1 VFHPFTHLPPLK
13 VYMIRVAIIGSGPT
27 GIYTLQGLIASTQPL
42 CITVFEETPDA
53 GKGTPYHPAVNDRA
67 MLANIASIELP
78 PINQSLVEWLRSKSD
93 AELEALDVAREAIGD
108 REFYPRVV
116 LGDYFADQFWA
127 LVKRGIAGGHTID
140 VKASHKIRDI
150 VLGNADIALKYTR
163 RGGEDGDATFDHVVM
178 ATGHDWPDDTEVSP
192 GYFSSPWPA
201 SAIKRIGPVEV
212 GVLGTSLSGIDAVVS
227 VATAHGMFLRDQN
240 GTLGYQP
247 ARGAERFRI
256 TMMSRKGLLPEA
268 DFYCPM
274 PYEPLVVCTKDAV
287 ERLISDKPDRLLVEV
302 FNLFKQEIVLADP
315 DYAAKIGLGL
325 ATLEDIAERYFG
337 EREQADP
344 FVWAARNLSEA
355 KAHKTT
361 RTTVQWRYAILRMHE
376 VIALAVPHFNES
388 DLKCFHAH
396 FKTVFVD
403 DYATVPH
410 QSVERLL
417 ALHNAGTLRVRALG
431 EEYNIQH
438 DGEDS
443 GATVTRGSETV
454 RFAAFIDATGQHALS
469 AADLPFPSLR
479 RSDGLKAAETRT
491 GDLDGRMLLT
501 RRTGGIDIDDD
512 FRPRVGPNLTN
523 HLYCVSVPFLL
534 HKLPFV
540 QGITSSHE
548 MGARVARAILSSVER
563 DGRLFQF
570 DRSEEATK
578 ISSPTAIDPAQA
590 TPV

>member
-1 VFHPFTHLPPLK
+1 VSRPFFVTYPLK

-42 CITVFEETPDA
+42 SITVFEETPDA

-150 VLGNADIALKYTR
+150 ILGNADVALKYTR

-247 ARGAERFRI
+247 ARGTERFRI

-274 PYEPLVVCTKDAV
+274 PYEPLVFCTKDAV
-287 ERLISDKPDRLLVEV
+287 ERLISDKPDRLLDEI
-302 FNLFKQEIVLADP
+302 FDLFKQEILLADP

-325 ATLEDIAERYFG
+325 ATLEDIAGRYFR
-337 EREQADP
+337 EREEADP
-344 FVWAARNLSEA
+344 FVWAATNLSEA
-355 KAHKTT
+355 KANKMT

-388 DLKCFHAH
+388 DLKRFHQH
-396 FKTVFVD
+396 FKAIFVD

-417 ALHNAGTLRVRALG
+417 ALHNSHKLQVRALG
-431 EEYNIQH
+431 EDHDIQH
-438 DGEDS
+438 DSEET
-443 GATVTRGSETV
+443 GAVVTRGSETM

-469 AADLPFPSLR
+469 ASDLPFPSLR
-479 RSDGLKAAETRT
+479 RSDVLKDAKTRT
-491 GDLDGRMLLT
+491 GDLGGRLSS

-512 FRPRVGPNLTN
+512 FRPRVEPSLTN
-523 HLYCVSVPFLL
+523 HLYCVSLPFLL

-548 MGARVARAILSSVER
+548 MGTRVAQAIVSSAGR
-563 DGRLFQF
+563 DSRLFQF
-570 DRSEEATK
+570 GEYEEAT
-578 ISSPTAIDPAQA
+578 ITSSSSETVPSHV
-590 TPV
+590 TPE